1 MARRDTDTRPVPSRP
16 SIPGRGRR
24 GGCRCAPP
32 APSASPF
39 SCPARAGHP
48 GSPLPTGSRR
58 SAPRLRTRPVPNGAR
73 GTGRRIDEHDLRC
86 HTCPPRTH
94 IHGRPVRLERRSR
107 GRRRCAL
114 PRRHRCARSKEHV
127 SHGGAE
133 TAAQIPIDQVG
144 DLAGAARAED
154 HAFRSADVPEI
165 LHRSPRSNRRY
176 TPSHADAACAGA
188 VAHAPSERRRSSQLP
203 WLVTRSRKRVS

>member
-114 PRRHRCARSKEHV
+114 PDGIDAPARKSTSATEAPRRRRRYRS
-127 SHGGAE
+127 
-133 TAAQIPIDQVG
+133 T
-144 DLAGAARAED
+144 
-154 HAFRSADVPEI
+154 RSAISPGLRAPKITRSVP
-165 LHRSPRSNRRY
+165 LTCPRSSTAHPDPIADTRHL
-176 TPSHADAACAGA
+176 TPTPAQSRTPLPRGAGRA
-188 VAHAPSERRRSSQLP
+188 SYHG
-203 WLVTRSRKRVS
+203 W